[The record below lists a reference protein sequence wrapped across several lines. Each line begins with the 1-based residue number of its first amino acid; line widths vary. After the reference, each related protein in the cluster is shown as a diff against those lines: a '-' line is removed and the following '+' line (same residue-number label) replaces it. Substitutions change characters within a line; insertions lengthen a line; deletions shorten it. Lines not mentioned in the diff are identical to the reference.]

1 MKKNYQKIITLG
13 IIFFAISE
21 VSAQVTDS
29 TKDKSI
35 EEVVVLGSRAG
46 SRIKTDTPVPV
57 DVFDV
62 QKIAKES
69 PQTTLNQIL
78 NFVAPSF
85 TSNTQTVADGTD
97 HIDPAQLR
105 GLGPDQT
112 LVLLNGKR
120 RHTSSLVNIN
130 GTPGRGSVGTDLNA
144 IPAFALSKIEV
155 LRDGAAAQYGSDA
168 IAGVINL
175 NLKRSTN
182 GLSGALTAGANFS
195 SESNN
200 LTGGVDGENYQVD
213 LNYGAK
219 IGNKGGFI
227 NLTAS
232 AVYRDPTSRA
242 SAYSG
247 SIYNIF
253 NAIEGRA
260 RQNGFDFNNYF
271 TNITTVSSA
280 NASTIINA
288 IHQYAQQVTYLDPVT
303 QGKIQDAT
311 SISTLQGLL
320 SADVTNNE
328 LAYRGLTREDFNMR
342 VGQSSLRSG
351 QLFANAEVPLGE
363 NWKAYAFGGYGYRGG
378 NSAGFYRRPVQA
390 NTFSSIYPNGF
401 LPEIGS
407 TIQDISFVGG
417 AKGKM
422 GEWIVD
428 LSNTFGKNSFRYD
441 IKNTGNTTMRFASPS
456 EFYAGTMG
464 FSQNTINL
472 DISRP
477 FDVLAGLNLAFGG
490 EVRFEN
496 YKITAGDVDSYAR
509 YDVSGNPHYTN
520 DGTPITSFPTDFF
533 GAYRPAG
540 SQVFPGFTPTNAIN
554 KNRTSEAIYADAELN
569 FTKRFLADVAL
580 RYENYSDFG
589 STFNYKLALRYKLLD
604 NLNVRAAA
612 QTGFRAP
619 SLQQKYFSN
628 VSTQFIAGVG
638 YQVAT
643 FADGS
648 PIKNA
653 LIGSELKQE
662 KSKSY
667 SAGFTYKIPSLNLT
681 FTADGYF
688 VKIKDRITLTD
699 VFARPTGPFPNGS
712 QLAMIQ
718 KEFDAV
724 GASQAIFFANSIDTE
739 TKGLD
744 LVISH
749 KITFS
754 EKVSLTNDF
763 GMNINKTVNVGGIHA
778 SDILANNG
786 YINNYFSE
794 SSRVYLEEA
803 IPRTKMNL
811 AHSLKVG
818 DFSFFVRN
826 GFFGKIT
833 DPNAGD
839 ANKDGRIDAI
849 IVNGKP
855 VEIEHPVWTARVITD
870 LSVGYSF
877 TKSVQLVVGANNL
890 FDVYPAHNYTSA
902 KVSRATGITDGQIV
916 YGAPVSYDLSNAD
929 QFVYSR
935 NVSQFGMNGRY
946 LFARINFDF

>member
-13 IIFFAISE
+13 IVVFAIPTL
-21 VSAQVTDS
+21 SAQVKDS
-29 TKDKSI
+29 VKDKTI
-35 EEVVVLGSRAG
+35 DEVVVLGSRAG
-46 SRIKTDTPVPV
+46 SRVKSDTPVPV

-62 QKIAKES
+62 QKISKES
-69 PQTTLNQIL
+69 PQITLNQIL
-78 NFVAPSF
+78 NSIAPSF

-175 NLKRSTN
+175 NLKRNTN
-182 GLSGALTAGANFS
+182 GLTGQMTAGANFS
-195 SESNN
+195 SEANN
-200 LTGGVDGENYQVD
+200 LTGGVDGQNYQVD

-219 IGNKGGFI
+219 IGTKGGFI

-232 AVYRDPTSRA
+232 GAFRDPTNRA
-242 SAYSG
+242 DAYSG

-253 NAIEGRA
+253 NAIENRA
-260 RQNGFDFNNYF
+260 SKNGFDFNNYF

-288 IHQYAQQVTYLDPVT
+288 IHQYAPQISYLTAGQQND
-303 QGKIQDAT
+303 IQNAN
-311 SISTLQGLL
+311 SISALQTLL

-328 LAYRGLTREDFNMR
+328 LAYRGLSRSDFNMR

-351 QLFANAEVPLGE
+351 QFFANAEVPLND
-363 NWKAYAFGGYGYRGG
+363 NWKAYAFGGYGYRSG

-390 NTFSSIYPNGF
+390 NTFSSLYPNGF

-407 TIQDISFVGG
+407 TIQDISFSGG
-417 AKGKM
+417 VKGKW

-441 IKNTGNTTMRFASPS
+441 IKNTGNSTMRFASPS

-472 DISRP
+472 DVSRP
-477 FDVLAGLNLAFGG
+477 FDVLAGLNLAFGA
-490 EVRFEN
+490 ETRFEN
-496 YKITAGDVDSYAR
+496 YQITAGDLNSYAR
-509 YDVSGNPHYTN
+509 YDNNGNPHWTK
-520 DGTPITSFPTDFF
+520 DGTPKESFPTDFF
-533 GAYRPAG
+533 GSYRPAG
-540 SQVFPGFTPTNAIN
+540 SQVFPGFTPDNAIN
-554 KNRTSEAIYADAELN
+554 KGRTSEALYADAEVN
-569 FTKRFLADVAL
+569 FTKNFLADAAV
-580 RYENYSDFG
+580 RFENYSDFG
-589 STFNYKLALRYKLLD
+589 STFNYKLALRYKVLD
-604 NLNVRAAA
+604 NLNLRGAI

-628 VSTQFIAGVG
+628 VATQFIGGVG

-648 PIKNA
+648 SLKNN
-653 LIGSELKQE
+653 LIGTDLKQE
-662 KSKSY
+662 KSNSY
-667 SAGFTYKIPSLNLT
+667 SAGFTYKIPAANLT
-681 FTADGYF
+681 IAVDGYF

-699 VFARPTGPFPNGS
+699 VFPRPTGTSP
-712 QLAMIQ
+712 A
-718 KEFDAV
+718 AV
-724 GASQAIFFANSIDTE
+724 EVQGYYDEVNASQAIFFVNSIDTE
-739 TKGLD
+739 TKGID
-744 LVISH
+744 VVVSH

-754 EKVSLTNDF
+754 DKVSLTNDF
-763 GMNINKTVNVGGIHA
+763 GLNANKTINVGPIHT
-778 SDILANNG
+778 SDKLANNG
-786 YINNYFSE
+786 YINNFFSE
-794 SSRVYLEEA
+794 TSRVYLEEA

-811 AHSLKVG
+811 THSLKVG
-818 DFSFFVRN
+818 NFNFMVRN
-826 GFFGKIT
+826 GFFGKVT

-839 ANKDGRIDAI
+839 ANRDGKIDATI
-849 IVNGKP
+849 INGSI
-855 VEIEHPVWTARVITD
+855 VETEHPVWTARVITD
-870 LSVGYSF
+870 LSVGYNFSK
-877 TKSVQLVVGANNL
+877 TISVAVGANNL
-890 FDVYPAHNYTSA
+890 FDVYPAHNLTAA
-902 KVSRATGITDGQIV
+902 KVLRGDKIENGQIV
-916 YGAPVSYDLSNAD
+916 YVPKSYDLSNAN

-935 NVSQFGMNGRY
+935 NVSQFGMNGRF
-946 LFARINFDF
+946 LFARINFGF

>member
-1 MKKNYQKIITLG
+1 MKKNYQKIVALG
-13 IIFFAISE
+13 ILLFSVTEI
-21 VSAQVTDS
+21 SAQVADS

-46 SRIKTDTPVPV
+46 NRIKTETPVAV

-62 QKIAKES
+62 QKISKES

-200 LTGGVDGENYQVD
+200 LTGGVDGQNYQVD

-232 AVYRDPTSRA
+232 AVYRDPTYRA
-242 SAYSG
+242 DAYSG
-247 SIYNIF
+247 TLYNIF

-271 TNITTVSSA
+271 TNIKTVSSA

-288 IHQYAQQVTYLDPVT
+288 IHQYAGQVSYLTAKQQSDI
-303 QGKIQDAT
+303 QGAN
-311 SISTLQGLL
+311 SISALQGLL
-320 SADVTNNE
+320 GADVTDNE

-351 QLFANAEVPLGE
+351 QFFANAEVPLTGS
-363 NWKAYAFGGYGYRGG
+363 WKAYAFGGYGYRSG

-390 NTFSSIYPNGF
+390 NTFSSLHPDGF

-417 AKGKM
+417 AKGKL
-422 GEWIVD
+422 GEWDVD

-441 IKNTGNTTMRFASPS
+441 IKNTGNTTLAFKSPS

-472 DISRP
+472 DFSRP

-496 YKITAGDVDSYAR
+496 YKITAGDVNSYAR
-509 YDVSGNPHYTN
+509 YDISGNPHYTN
-520 DGTPITSFPTDFF
+520 DGTPVTSFPTDFF

-540 SQVFPGFTPTNAIN
+540 SQVFPGFTPTNAVD
-554 KNRTSEAIYADAELN
+554 KGRTSEALYVDGEIN
-569 FTKRFLADVAL
+569 FTKKFLADVAL

-589 STFNYKLALRYKLLD
+589 STFNYKVALRYKLLD
-604 NLNVRAAA
+604 NLNVRGAA

-628 VSTQFIAGVG
+628 VSTQFIGGVG

-662 KSKSY
+662 KSNSY
-667 SAGFTYKIPSLNLT
+667 SAGLTYKIPSLNLT

-699 VFARPTGPFPNGS
+699 VFARPDAPGF
-712 QLAMIQ
+712 IQ
-718 KEFDAV
+718 EKFDEV

-739 TKGLD
+739 TRGLD

-749 KITFS
+749 KYTFS

-763 GMNINKTVNVGGIHA
+763 GMNINKTINVGAIHA

-794 SSRVYLEEA
+794 SSRVYLQEA

-811 AHSLKVG
+811 SHSLKVG
-818 DFSFFVRN
+818 DFNFLVRN
-826 GFFGKIT
+826 GFFGKVT

-839 ANKDGRIDAI
+839 ANKDGRIDATVI
-849 IVNGKP
+849 NGKA

-877 TKSVQLVVGANNL
+877 TKGIQVVVGANNL

-902 KVSRATGITDGQIV
+902 KVSRATGVSNGQVV
-916 YGAPVSYDLSNAD
+916 YGAPASYDLSNAN

>member
-1 MKKNYQKIITLG
+1 MKKNYQKILSLG
-13 IIFFAISE
+13 IALFAIPTL
-21 VSAQVTDS
+21 SAQVKDS
-29 TKDKSI
+29 VKDKTI
-35 EEVVVLGSRAG
+35 DEVVVLGSRGG
-46 SRIKTDTPVPV
+46 SRVKSDTPVAV

-62 QKIAKES
+62 QKISKES
-69 PQTTLNQIL
+69 PQITLNQIL
-78 NFVAPSF
+78 NSVAPSF

-175 NLKRSTN
+175 SLKRSTK
-182 GLSGALTAGANFS
+182 GLSGAMTAGANFS

-200 LTGGVDGENYQVD
+200 LTGGVDGQNYQLD

-219 IGNKGGFI
+219 IGSKGGFI

-232 AVYRDPTSRA
+232 GVFRDPTNRA
-242 SAYSG
+242 DAYSG
-247 SIYNIF
+247 TIYNIF
-253 NAIEGRA
+253 NAIENRA
-260 RQNGFDFNNYF
+260 AKNGFDFNNYF
-271 TNITTVSSA
+271 TNITTINSA
-280 NASTIINA
+280 NAATIINA
-288 IHQYAQQVTYLDPVT
+288 IHQYAPQVGYLTAGQQNDIKNANT
-303 QGKIQDAT
+303 IQA
-311 SISTLQGLL
+311 LQGLL
-320 SADVTNNE
+320 SGDVTNNE
-328 LAYRGLTREDFNMR
+328 LAYRGLSRSDFNMR

-351 QLFANAEVPLGE
+351 QFFANAEVPLSDV
-363 NWKAYAFGGYGYRGG
+363 WKAYAFGGYGYRSG
-378 NSAGFYRRPVQA
+378 NSAGFFRRPVQA
-390 NTFSSIYPNGF
+390 NTFSSMYPNGF

-407 TIQDISFVGG
+407 SIQDISFAAGV
-417 AKGKM
+417 KGKW
-422 GEWIVD
+422 GEWDVD

-441 IKNTGNTTMRFASPS
+441 IKNTGKTTMRFASPA

-472 DISRP
+472 DVSRP
-477 FDVLAGLNLAFGG
+477 FDVLAGLNLAFGA
-490 EVRFEN
+490 ETRFEN
-496 YKITAGDVDSYAR
+496 YQITAGDINSYAR
-509 YDVSGNPHYTN
+509 YDNNGNPHWQP
-520 DGTPITSFPTDFF
+520 DGSQKEIFPTDFF

-540 SQVFPGFTPTNAIN
+540 SQVFPGFTPDNAIN
-554 KNRTSEAIYADAELN
+554 KGRTSEALYADVELN
-569 FTKRFLADVAL
+569 FTKKFLADVAL
-580 RYENYSDFG
+580 RFENYSDFG

-628 VSTQFIAGVG
+628 VATQFIGGIG

-648 PIKNA
+648 SLKNK

-662 KSKSY
+662 KSNSY
-667 SAGFTYKIPSLNLT
+667 SAGFTYKIPSANLT
-681 FTADGYF
+681 FTVDGYY

-699 VFARPTGPFPNGS
+699 VFPRPTGDFPKGS
-712 QLAMIQ
+712 EPRAIQ
-718 KEFDAV
+718 DAYDAV
-724 GASQAIFFANSIDTE
+724 NASQAIFFANSIDTE

-744 LVISH
+744 VVISH
-749 KITFS
+749 KINFS
-754 EKVSLTNDF
+754 QKVSLSNDF
-763 GMNINKTVNVGGIHA
+763 GLNVNKTNNVGPIHA

-786 YINNYFSE
+786 YINNFFSE
-794 SSRVYLEEA
+794 TSRVYLEEA

-811 AHSLKVG
+811 SHSLKVG
-818 DFSFFVRN
+818 DFNFFLRN
-826 GFFGKIT
+826 GFFGKVT
-833 DPNAGD
+833 DPNTGD
-839 ANKDGRIDAI
+839 ANRDGKIDASI
-849 IVNGKP
+849 INGKI
-855 VEIEHPVWTARVITD
+855 VETEHPVWTGRVITD
-870 LSVGYSF
+870 LSVTYNFSKAVGL
-877 TKSVQLVVGANNL
+877 TIGANNI
-890 FDVYPAHNYTSA
+890 FDVYPAHNLTAA
-902 KVSRATGITDGQIV
+902 KVLRATSIKDGQLV
-916 YGAPVSYDLSNAD
+916 YSPATYDLSNAN

-935 NVSQFGMNGRY
+935 NVSQFGMNGRF
-946 LFARINFDF
+946 LFARVNFDF